1 MWREAKLAFSEA
13 FVSQDCVIVPVHPW
27 IYGVGQQTANGVYLS
42 PVNAVGWLAERL
54 VSLTESMD
62 VVIFMVAGQS
72 YDEFV
77 ANLDPLTAVFPAP
90 AFTQVSR
97 LARSAAELATVKM
110 QKPAKAA
117 NGLPDPVPLSV
128 PTTRTMSSAAAVAS
142 AAMPGSMSLSGLK
155 SSLADFMAHRAGV
168 LSGIAESARELAGK
182 SASAWVFTSTGSGTE
197 MVREMLTD
205 IPAVSSIYTAAI
217 MLTGSDLS
225 SIRGMIHDR
234 DHTGA

>member
-1 MWREAKLAFSEA
+1 MWKRSSVRLATKVVEGNISVA
-13 FVSQDCVIVPVHPW
+13 TAHPW
-27 IYGVGQQTANGVYLS
+27 VYGLGQQTENGVYLS
-42 PVNAVGWLAERL
+42 PANAVGWLAEKL
-54 VSLTESMD
+54 LSLTDTAD

-110 QKPAKAA
+110 QIPAKAV
-117 NGLPDPVPLSV
+117 NGLPAPVPLSV

-142 AAMPGSMSLSGLK
+142 AAAPGSLSLSGLK
-155 SSLADFMAHRAGV
+155 ASLADFMAQRAGL
-168 LSGIAESARELAGK
+168 LSAIAEAAQELAGK

-197 MVREMLTD
+197 MVRELLTD

-225 SIRGMIHDR
+225 SIRGMIHDS
-234 DHTGA
+234 DHAGA